1 MKQHKIQHLHQPIEE
16 ALLATNQSLRNEV
29 VALMLDIAELRE
41 IHERPVAS
49 RSFGVSRQQTA
60 PRAALHRGSSL
71 TFVCEFLTAR
81 LPPLSRRRGEG
92 GGSSVLADNSI

>member
-41 IHERPVAS
+41 IHERP
-49 RSFGVSRQQTA
+49 G
-60 PRAALHRGSSL
+60 
-71 TFVCEFLTAR
+71 
-81 LPPLSRRRGEG
+81 
-92 GGSSVLADNSI
+92 

>member
-1 MKQHKIQHLHQPIEE
+1 MKQHKIQRLHQPIEE

-49 RSFGVSRQQTA
+49 RSFSASREQTS
-60 PRAALHRGSSL
+60 PRVALRRLHR
-71 TFVCEFLTAR
+71 
-81 LPPLSRRRGEG
+81 
-92 GGSSVLADNSI
+92 